1 MKCLLPVYMRFL
13 VVLSSY
19 TLHTASGW
27 FHIHGYKLEQ
37 SGDSQLFDGN
47 EVIVCSSLTGHL
59 RVRVFLDSIVSMR
72 FLFRRE
78 VKDMNLTI
86 I

>member
-1 MKCLLPVYMRFL
+1 MVTNWSKV
-13 VVLSSY
+13 
-19 TLHTASGW
+19 
-27 FHIHGYKLEQ
+27 
-37 SGDSQLFDGN
+37 GDSQLFDGN